1 MKDETARVP
10 VVEFVGLRRKMYSYI
25 KDDGNGGKTTRG
37 IKKYVIKG
45 NVTHENYRNT
55 LTKKPKCITR

>member
-25 KDDGNGGKTTRG
+25 KDDENGGKIAKG

-45 NVTHENYRNT
+45 NVTHET
-55 LTKKPKCITR
+55 TETH